1 MAINDQLLDSAIKHS
16 IDLQHYGNGVVKR
29 MLVILNEADPALFA
43 ELTAQLDKMTSAT
56 FNVKKLDK
64 LLSATR
70 DLNAA
75 AYANVLAELEKEL
88 ADFVEYEASYQQQ
101 AMTKILPAQ
110 VTIAYI
116 NVEQA
121 YAAAKA
127 RPFQGKLLKEWIDG
141 LETDKATRIRDTI
154 RTGYVNNETIVQ
166 MVRRIKGSKATNYA
180 DGILEINRRN
190 ATTIVRSAIGHYAA
204 FTRNE
209 FLQANSEVIKLVQWS
224 STLDGRTSEPCRLRD
239 GKKYTLEG
247 HKPVGHGYDW
257 GGGAGNYH
265 LNCRSS
271 SFGIVKSW
279 QDLGLK
285 ESDIPVGTRAS
296 MNGQV
301 PADLTYESWLKK
313 QGAKFQDDVLGRSK
327 GKLFRDGGLSIEQF
341 ANNKGKSYTLK
352 ELRLRDDDA
361 FERAGI

>member
-1 MAINDQLLDSAIKHS
+1 MAINDKLLDSAIKHQ
-16 IDLQHYGNGVVKR
+16 IDLQHYANGVVKR
-29 MLVILNEADPALFA
+29 MLVILNKSDAALFA
-43 ELTAQLDKMTSAT
+43 ELMAQLDKMTST
-56 FNVKKLDK
+56 SFNVKKLDK

-75 AYANVLAELEKEL
+75 AYADVLAELEKEL

-101 AMTKILPAQ
+101 AMSKVLPVQ
-110 VTIAYI
+110 VTIAHI
-116 NVEQA
+116 SADQA
-121 YAAAKA
+121 YTAANA
-127 RPFQGKLLKEWIDG
+127 RPFQGKLLKEWMDG

-166 MVRRIKGSKATNYA
+166 MVRRIKGSKAANYA

-190 ATTIVRSAIGHYAA
+190 ATTVVRTAIGHYAA

-209 FLQANSEVIKLVQWS
+209 FLQANSEVIKAVQWS

-239 GKKYTLEG
+239 GKLYTLKG
-247 HKPVGHGYDW
+247 HNPIGHSLEW

-265 LNCRSS
+265 MNCRSS

-285 ESDIPVGTRAS
+285 ESDIPIGTRAS

-301 PADLTYESWLKK
+301 PADLTYGEWLKK
-313 QGAKFQDDVLGRSK
+313 QGANLQDEVLGQTK
-327 GKLFRDGGLSIEQF
+327 GKLFRRSGLTIEQF

-352 ELRLRDDDA
+352 ELRERDAAA
-361 FERAGI
+361 FKRAGI